1 MHPDDPFGQL
11 AGEAEGGVAG
21 PAGFRQRLRIE
32 SGTSFFQVGQRVGHG
47 DFGGGGGLTRR
58 VKLGGTRLQL
68 AGHDLVLEELGMRVG
83 VRLKGGAR
91 FG

>member
-1 MHPDDPFGQL
+1 MRAIRSASWRARPRAASRDWR
-11 AGEAEGGVAG
+11 
-21 PAGFRQRLRIE
+21 GFRQRLRIE

-47 DFGGGGGLTRR
+47 DFGGGDGPTHG
-58 VKLGGTRLQL
+58 VKLGGTRFQL